1 MKKFL
6 MVIFLFVMS
15 LIPSKTF
22 ALNEV
27 NVYFFHSESCNY
39 CNQEKAYLEA
49 LKSRYFN
56 IRVYYYDVSTDSNNA
71 LMKRAKELYG
81 VKENGIPFTII
92 GDSTFVGFSQSK
104 KCSMED
110 KIYDYSYNAY
120 KNRFGTE
127 ILTIGY
133 RNDLAG
139 DVKKHYDDS
148 DYVIEES
155 GTVSEGNS
163 ENKKNSSIWDNNK
176 YKFSIILV
184 SVGVGLAIIVGIMGL
199 IERKRRI

>member
-1 MKKFL
+1 
-6 MVIFLFVMS
+6 
-15 LIPSKTF
+15 
-22 ALNEV
+22 
-27 NVYFFHSESCNY
+27 
-39 CNQEKAYLEA
+39 
-49 LKSRYFN
+49 
-56 IRVYYYDVSTDSNNA
+56 
-71 LMKRAKELYG
+71 
-81 VKENGIPFTII
+81 
-92 GDSTFVGFSQSK
+92 
-104 KCSMED
+104 MED